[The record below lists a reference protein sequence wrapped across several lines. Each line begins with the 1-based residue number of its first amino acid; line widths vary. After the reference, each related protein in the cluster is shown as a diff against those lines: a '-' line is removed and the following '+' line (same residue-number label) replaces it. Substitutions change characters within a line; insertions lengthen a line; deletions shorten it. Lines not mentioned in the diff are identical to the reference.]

1 MAFAAVARR
10 IKGRAK
16 KAPDASGD
24 PQQAVACRG
33 MSVRF
38 FTDQRSVTAL
48 SGIDLDVTRGEFLT
62 LLGPSGCGKSTLLRA
77 VADLVPPS
85 AGDIRIL
92 GGTASAARRRRAIG
106 FVFQDPALL
115 PWRTAL
121 ANVLLPL
128 EVANGAKHKG
138 KATPAELLELVG
150 LKGWEHSYPHELSGG
165 MRQRVSIARALVSD
179 PQILLMDEPFGALD
193 EITRD
198 RLNEELRRVWR
209 ETGTTILF
217 VTHSIYEAAFLGQ
230 RVLML
235 ASNPG
240 RVREI
245 IPVRLP
251 EQRSLAIRETIEF
264 VELAAYLRRVLEAC

>member
-1 MAFAAVARR
+1 
-10 IKGRAK
+10 
-16 KAPDASGD
+16 
-24 PQQAVACRG
+24 

-38 FTDQRSVTAL
+38 FADQRSVTAL
-48 SGIDLDVTRGEFLT
+48 SGIDLDITRGEFLT

-92 GGTASAARRRRAIG
+92 GGTARAARRRREIG

-121 ANVLLPL
+121 ANVELPL
-128 EVANGAKHKG
+128 EVANGTKHKG
-138 KATPAELLELVG
+138 KATPSELLELVG
-150 LKGWEHSYPHELSGG
+150 LKGWEHVYPHELSGG

-198 RLNEELRRVWR
+198 RLNEELLRIWR

-245 IPVRLP
+245 VKVELP
-251 EQRSLAIRETIEF
+251 DQRSLAIRETVEF
-264 VELAAYLRRVLEAC
+264 VQLAAYLRRVLETC